1 MKKHN
6 LLIVDDEPYILKSL
20 VRALEN
26 PEMDIFTAGDAN
38 AAWELLKEKGEIEV
52 VLCDNRLPGMA
63 GIDLLIKI
71 KQRYPDTIRILM
83 TGYPDINSSIDAINR
98 AHIWRYVLKPIE
110 VDDLKVLAKQAF
122 DYYGIVKEN
131 RILLKIARQQADLL
145 KQIKGKY
152 PDLVTAGGDDDA
164 YSIDEKKISD
174 LIEGFMKKYYPEG
187 RKE

>member
-6 LLIVDDEPYILKSL
+6 IIIIDDEPYILKSL
-20 VRALEN
+20 VRALEC
-26 PEMDIFTAGDAN
+26 PEMEIFTAAEAN
-38 AAWELLKEKGEIEV
+38 AAWELFKEKGEIEV
-52 VLCDNRLPGMA
+52 VFCDNRLPGMA

-98 AHIWRYVLKPIE
+98 AHIWRYVLKPVE
-110 VDDLKVLAKQAF
+110 VEDLKILAKQAF

-131 RILLKIARQQADLL
+131 RTLLKIARQQSDLL

-152 PDLVTAGGDDDA
+152 PKLMATDGEQDS

-174 LIEGFMKKYYPEG
+174 LIESFMKKYYPEG
-187 RKE
+187 NK